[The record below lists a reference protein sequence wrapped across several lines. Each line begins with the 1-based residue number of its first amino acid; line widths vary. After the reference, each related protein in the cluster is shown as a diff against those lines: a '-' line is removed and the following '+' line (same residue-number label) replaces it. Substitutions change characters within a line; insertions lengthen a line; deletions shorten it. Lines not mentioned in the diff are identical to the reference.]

1 MSQLPAHLQNRR
13 SAVNTNFLAGLS
25 SGRPAHISIRMNRFS
40 LVDTAGEAQLV
51 PALHLDVVMVD
62 ANPAKSKVYYE
73 KDYDPSATDFA
84 PPDCFSDNGVAP
96 SVEATSPQSTT
107 CAACPNNAWGSAVSR
122 TTGKNR
128 KACNDYKKV
137 AVLLAESPAVLYL
150 LQIPP
155 ASLKGLSAYVQDLA
169 SRSVGDRAVGVG
181 DVVTRLT
188 FDAQTQGVL
197 NFEAV
202 GWADERTVRLA
213 DETTDKGGADQLLGK
228 LDRPRTGDTPAR
240 QAVAPPPAPTQ
251 IAPPPAPPPVE
262 APAKTRG
269 RPRKVESEVIPPTQ
283 APFMQQTPQPITHGI
298 ATYAPSPPNQWAA
311 QGLSQQTA
319 ANQQSGNLEM
329 PGFLRSSQPNNGA
342 APPPPPQAAF
352 GRVASAPAPH
362 PELAKAINDAFALP
376 VRGR

>member
-62 ANPAKSKVYYE
+62 ANPAKSKIYYE

-96 SVEATSPQSTT
+96 SVEATLPQSTT

-137 AVLLAESPAVLYL
+137 AVLLAESPAILYL

-202 GWADERTVRLA
+202 GWADERTVGLA
-213 DETTDKGGADQLLGK
+213 DEITDKGGADQLLGK
-228 LDRPRTGDTPAR
+228 LDRPRTGDMPAR

-262 APAKTRG
+262 APAKPRG
-269 RPRKVESEVIPPTQ
+269 RPRKVEPEVIPPTQ
-283 APFMQQTPQPITHGI
+283 APFMQQVQAPQAYVPGFSPSEQQP
-298 ATYAPSPPNQWAA
+298 APRLQV
-311 QGLSQQTA
+311 TTD
-319 ANQQSGNLEM
+319 LEM
-329 PGFLRSSQPNNGA
+329 PSFLRPSQPSNGA

-362 PELAKAINDAFALP
+362 PELAKAIDDAFALP